1 MQFPEGNVKP
11 IPINTFSDVNT
22 CSLYN
27 LQEVSSD
34 NYYDDYYHKEL
45 TFCLPKK
52 NLSEVKK
59 ILFLQEVLI
68 FVEIHFDLYAQR
80 NKNNHII
87 IT

>member
-1 MQFPEGNVKP
+1 MQFPVGNVKP

-22 CSLYN
+22 CGLYN

-34 NYYDDYYHKEL
+34 NYYYDDYHKEL

-52 NLSEVKK
+52 NIFKVKK

-68 FVEIHFDLYAQR
+68 FVEIHFDLCMQR
-80 NKNNHII
+80 NRNNYI
-87 IT
+87 ITT